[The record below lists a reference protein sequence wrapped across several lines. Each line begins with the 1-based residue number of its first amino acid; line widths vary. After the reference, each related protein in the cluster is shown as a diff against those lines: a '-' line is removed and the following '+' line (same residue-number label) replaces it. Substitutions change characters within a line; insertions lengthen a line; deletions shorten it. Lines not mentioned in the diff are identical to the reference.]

1 MVRER
6 CQQLLDAVEEE
17 TRPEGRFR
25 VTLSIGAAMVN
36 SDCNTPEQL
45 YQRADEALYLM
56 KRKSKNAVEIWNG
69 SDSPI

>member
-1 MVRER
+1 
-6 CQQLLDAVEEE
+6 
-17 TRPEGRFR
+17 
-25 VTLSIGAAMVN
+25 MVN
-36 SDCNTPEQL
+36 SDCSTPEQL